1 MTKEESIALAEQL
14 SVDYGELENIRKEIS
29 DNKEIISKP
38 LPTAKHHAAFKFF
51 WPYLI
56 GAVVTI
62 NVLYII
68 GTFISLAVKS
78 TTPQGIF
85 SVIGLVA
92 MIVILIVG
100 GKTATSTRDSL
111 NYHVDSDVQM
121 QRKRHR
127 ELQEK
132 TKSLENIHSLKKSKL
147 EKYDEL
153 VPLEY
158 RSNRHMDRVKALIQT
173 GKAEDFSEAIA
184 LLSKQ

>member
-1 MTKEESIALAEQL
+1 MTREESIDLAVQL
-14 SVDYGELENIRKEIS
+14 SSDYGELEKIRKEIS

-51 WPYLI
+51 WPYLV

-62 NVLYII
+62 NVLYVI
-68 GTFISLAVKS
+68 GFFISLGAGSSAALSV
-78 TTPQGIF
+78 F

-100 GKTATSTRDSL
+100 GKTATANRDAL
-111 NYHVDSDVQM
+111 NYRVDSDIQM

-132 TKSLENIHSLKKSKL
+132 TESLQNIYSVKKSKL
-147 EKYDEL
+147 DKYNDL
-153 VPLEY
+153 VPVQY
-158 RSNRHMDRVKALIQT
+158 RNSRHMDRVKALIQT
-173 GKAEDFSEAIA
+173 GKAEEFSEAVA
-184 LLSKQ
+184 LLSQQ